1 MARLNFPIIK
11 CILKAPFFGAF
22 LINNIMTDLNFFEL
36 EYYSLGLALGIVGV
50 DELSLYV
57 DSAMEH
63 YDEIPDLFLDLF
75 SAVVKGADKCIRC
88 ISDFFF
94 KEKYTPSYSTD
105 SISDEVFSMLVRRV
119 GEKYHENIFSREECC
134 YKLFQLNAQNK
145 NRFDNKIYELELLF
159 EYRDIGVNADFDKK
173 VLALLNDIFKC

>member
-1 MARLNFPIIK
+1 
-11 CILKAPFFGAF
+11 
-22 LINNIMTDLNFFEL
+22 MTDVKFYQL
-36 EYYSLGLALGIVGV
+36 EYYSLGLALGIVDV

-63 YDEIPDLFLDLF
+63 CEEIPDLFLDMF
-75 SAVVKGADKCIRC
+75 SAVVKGADECIRC

-105 SISDEVFSMLVRRV
+105 HISDEVFSMLVHRV
-119 GEKYHENIFSREECC
+119 GEKYYDNIFSKEECC
-134 YKLFQLNAQNK
+134 DKLFKLNAQ

-159 EYRDIGVNADFDKK
+159 EYRDIGVNTDFDKK
-173 VLALLNDIFKC
+173 VLVLLDDIFKC

>member
-1 MARLNFPIIK
+1 
-11 CILKAPFFGAF
+11 
-22 LINNIMTDLNFFEL
+22 MTDIKFFQL
-36 EYYSLGLALGIVGV
+36 EYYSLGLALGIVDV

-57 DSAMEH
+57 DSAMDH
-63 YDEIPDLFLDLF
+63 YEEIPDFFLDLF
-75 SAVVKGADKCIRC
+75 SAVVKGTDECIRC

-134 YKLFQLNAQNK
+134 DKLFQLNAQ

-159 EYRDIGVNADFDKK
+159 EYRDIGVSADFDKK
-173 VLALLNDIFKC
+173 VLALLNDIFNC